1 MGLCSEYKNKHI
13 EIMKTNPV
21 SKIEEK
27 QEKTV
32 NTKNTYDH
40 IKSIVMEN
48 YVEKTTIKKSKN
60 NIKSKVE
67 IGIYKLQ

>member
-27 QEKTV
+27 QEKPV

-48 YVEKTTIKKSKN
+48 YVEKQ
-60 NIKSKVE
+60 
-67 IGIYKLQ
+67 L